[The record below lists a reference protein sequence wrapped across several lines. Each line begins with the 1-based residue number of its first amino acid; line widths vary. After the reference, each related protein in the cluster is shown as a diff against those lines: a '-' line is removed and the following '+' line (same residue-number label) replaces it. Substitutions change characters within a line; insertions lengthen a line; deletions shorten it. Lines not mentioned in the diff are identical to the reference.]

1 MQLINFKFNYFQ
13 YSLRPEIHLFS
24 KRKIETQTKN
34 TELWLPAEKG
44 ILKVRDNPGYVFVF
58 EASSGYAFVERY
70 YTQQEICDLNEILFR
85 PELLL
90 YTHLHRNSSYKE
102 LVRFK

>member
-1 MQLINFKFNYFQ
+1 ML
-13 YSLRPEIHLFS
+13 S
-24 KRKIETQTKN
+24 KRKIEPQSHN
-34 TELWLPAEKG
+34 PELWLPAKQG
-44 ILKVRDNPGYVFVF
+44 ILRVRDRPGYVFIF
-58 EASSGYAFVERY
+58 EASSGYEYVERY

-102 LVRFK
+102 LVRLR